1 MSSVLT
7 TQPVE
12 TLWFLDNA
20 VRIHAEGSNW
30 SLTEASGH
38 PWDMVP
44 LHVHHDEDEVFHV
57 VEGEL
62 ELFLDGNVFR
72 LGAGQVVVA
81 PRGVPH
87 AYRVCSPEPA
97 RWLALASETFA
108 QFVRALSR
116 PAETDGLPEPSGPPT
131 PVQVAALSDCAARF
145 GIEILGPPPFAP

>member
-7 TQPVE
+7 SQPAE

-20 VRIHAEGSNW
+20 ARIHAEGPRW
-30 SLTEASGH
+30 SLTEMRGR
-38 PWDMVP
+38 PGDMVP

-57 VEGEL
+57 LEGEL
-62 ELFLDGNVFR
+62 ELFVDGETLR
-72 LGAGQVVVA
+72 LPADRIVVA

-108 QFVRALSR
+108 QFVRELGR
-116 PAETDGLPEPSGPPT
+116 PAESEALPEPSGPPT
-131 PVQVAALSDCAARF
+131 PEQVTALTQCAARH
-145 GIEILGPPPFAP
+145 GIEMLGPPPFTA